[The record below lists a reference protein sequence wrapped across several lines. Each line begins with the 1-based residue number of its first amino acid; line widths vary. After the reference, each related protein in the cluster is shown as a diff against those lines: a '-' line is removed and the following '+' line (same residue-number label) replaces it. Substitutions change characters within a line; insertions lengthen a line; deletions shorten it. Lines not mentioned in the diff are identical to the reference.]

1 MPEPSSPPTSSAF
14 RVLIME
20 DEELIGRILVR
31 ALGDHEVTLYG
42 SAHEALPAL
51 LSGPLPDVIISDLM
65 MPGLPG
71 WELFSRLQAQRPE
84 AAERLL
90 FITGG
95 TTMPQILSFLR
106 TCGRPCLEKPCDL
119 KTLRAVVLAI
129 AQGQDVPYR
138 LHG

>member
-1 MPEPSSPPTSSAF
+1 MPEPASRTL
-14 RVLIME
+14 RILIVE
-20 DEELIGRILVR
+20 DEDMIGRILARV
-31 ALGDHEVTLYG
+31 LGDHEVALYG

-51 LSGPLPDVIISDLM
+51 LTGPLPDVIISDLM

-71 WELFSRLQAQRPE
+71 WELFARLQAQRPE

-95 TTMPQILSFLR
+95 TTMPEILSFLR
-106 TCGRPCLEKPCDL
+106 TCGRPCLEKPFDL
-119 KTLRAVVLAI
+119 TTLRAVVLAI